1 MSVLQSATL
10 SLTAAQI
17 LALVET
23 PITIIPA
30 PDASHYTNIISWTL
44 EYKFKT
50 TPYTVPSNTD
60 SIELV
65 PAADPVFST
74 LLSILWTGFV
84 DQNVSMV
91 AGLASV
97 IQSLN
102 SNDNAVTLA
111 HLKGQAIQVSAT
123 ADVTDG
129 DGLLYMVVYYTTEAV
144 L

>member
-17 LALVET
+17 LALAET
-23 PITIIPA
+23 PVTIIPA
-30 PDASHYTNIISWTL
+30 PDATHYTNIIAWTL

-50 TPYTVPSNTD
+50 TPYTVSSSTD
-60 SIELV
+60 LITLV
-65 PAADPVFST
+65 PAADPTSSI
-74 LLSILWTGFV
+74 LLSVLWTGFV
-84 DQNVSMV
+84 DQSVSMV

-102 SNDNAVTLA
+102 SNDNPVTLT

-123 ADVTDG
+123 VDVTDG